1 MPVLVLQEK
10 KSKFIRINKSLMFPT
25 AIKIVC
31 RKNVTFACS
40 EEKKSSARTMAHYT
54 VQLLRDDTNCPINA
68 EIRTG
73 KIRFKNFFFL

>member
-1 MPVLVLQEK
+1 
-10 KSKFIRINKSLMFPT
+10 MFPT

-31 RKNVTFACS
+31 HKNVTFACS

-73 KIRFKNFFFL
+73 KIRSI